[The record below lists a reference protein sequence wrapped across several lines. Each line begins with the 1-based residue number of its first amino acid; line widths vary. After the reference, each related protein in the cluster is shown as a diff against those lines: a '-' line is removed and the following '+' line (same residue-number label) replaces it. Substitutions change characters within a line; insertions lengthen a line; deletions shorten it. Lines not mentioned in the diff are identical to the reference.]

1 MCKLTLHFVCHRS
14 ETIRESN
21 RGWYNDDFTTSITVA
36 RPMYP
41 KETARQDKIIYKFCK
56 QDVRATSRSIWRAV
70 KCHLLW
76 MWRGVP
82 WRRSLSVSVLPCH
95 FVRLLKTNVSENLSR
110 RSVAVMVNLSFK
122 EPNCPLT
129 TLDVQQW
136 LPQFSCILCWSCYIV
151 PCG

>member
-21 RGWYNDDFTTSITVA
+21 RGWYNDAFTTSVTVT
-36 RPMYP
+36 RPKYP

-56 QDVRATSRSIWRAV
+56 QDVRATSRSIWCAV
-70 KCHLLW
+70 RCHLLW

-95 FVRLLKTNVSENLSR
+95 FVMLLKTNVSENLSQQ
-110 RSVAVMVNLSFK
+110 SVAVMGNLFIQRTK
-122 EPNCPLT
+122 LPFNHTWCA
-129 TLDVQQW
+129 TLASTV
-136 LPQFSCILCWSCYIV
+136 
-151 PCG
+151 